1 MQIDPPEIWLPTF
14 LYAEPSTREDL
25 AGWAVLFCRS
35 FSGCIVGCITQ
46 LPGTKAVYGSMGPP
60 PLSWKRKR
68 ERAEVWVEAELEAVR
83 VGRVEVA

>member
-1 MQIDPPEIWLPTF
+1 MQLDPAGTWFPTF
-14 LYAEPSTREDL
+14 LYAKPLTRLDL

-46 LPGTKAVYGSMGPP
+46 LPGTKAAHGSMGPP
-60 PLSWKRKR
+60 PLAWKR
-68 ERAEVWVEAELEAVR
+68 ERAEVWAEAELEAVR